1 MLAALLRWQVADF
14 GTARL
19 AQAAG
24 SASAAEAFAV
34 NTCGNAGTLLWQAPE
49 VQERHAAY
57 TAAADVYSYG
67 VVLWEVLT
75 RAVPYTTNKFDDPPS
90 AVVLERLIIG
100 GLRPTIPAQ
109 SGWAVGDLIERCWD
123 RDAARRPTFFV
134 IVETLQ
140 QLEQRGGLMD

>member
-75 RAVPYTTNKFDDPPS
+75 RAVPYTTNVFAEPPDTWM
-90 AVVLERLIIG
+90 LQRLVAG
-100 GLRPTIPAQ
+100 GLRPGITAQ
-109 SGWAVGDLIERCWD
+109 SGWAVSELIEQCWSG
-123 RDAARRPTFFV
+123 DAARRPTFV
-134 IVETLQ
+134 GVVETLLQ
-140 QLEQRGGLMD
+140 MEERGGLMD